1 MMRRKSFRDVPE
13 VAIVGGM
20 SRDKGREEF
29 MTVSR
34 QSIEKTTYI
43 KNNNI
48 KTSFAFLL
56 LFFFIIGSG
65 VLIH

>member
-1 MMRRKSFRDVPE
+1 MRRKSFRDVPE

-29 MTVSR
+29 MTVSP

-43 KNNNI
+43 KSNHI
-48 KTSFAFLL
+48 KTSFAF
-56 LFFFIIGSG
+56 FVFFIVIGSG
-65 VLIH
+65 ALIH

>member
-29 MTVSR
+29 MTVSP

-48 KTSFAFLL
+48 KTSFAIFFFLL
-56 LFFFIIGSG
+56 LVQVS
-65 VLIH
+65 

>member
-1 MMRRKSFRDVPE
+1 MRRKSFRDVPE

-29 MTVSR
+29 MTVSP

-43 KNNNI
+43 KSNNI
-48 KTSFAFLL
+48 KTSFAFFGFLL
-56 LFFFIIGSG
+56 L
-65 VLIH
+65 LIQMS